1 MTRVAITRDR
11 DEERAVRFDQILEE
25 LRLNTEDMRELAKRA
40 VERARET
47 SRNLKAT
54 VEKARA
60 ERAVRK
66 VGKKKLQVT
75 ARHNIETRRVQRP
88 RRFRRVA
95 VLVGRVAFA
104 DLRLASALDFDASR
118 RRTSRTSSSGRQGF
132 VKKRSQPAVSAR

>member
-1 MTRVAITRDR
+1 MQAERRMTRVAITRDR

-66 VGKKKLQVT
+66 VGKKKLQV
-75 ARHNIETRRVQRP
+75 
-88 RRFRRVA
+88 
-95 VLVGRVAFA
+95 VLRAPVPPQA
-104 DLRLASALDFDASR
+104 
-118 RRTSRTSSSGRQGF
+118 
-132 VKKRSQPAVSAR
+132 

>member
-66 VGKKKLQVT
+66 VGKKKT
-75 ARHNIETRRVQRP
+75 AGHSPTQHRDTSGSTTATISTRGG
-88 RRFRRVA
+88 
-95 VLVGRVAFA
+95 L
-104 DLRLASALDFDASR
+104 
-118 RRTSRTSSSGRQGF
+118 GRQGRF
-132 VKKRSQPAVSAR
+132 R